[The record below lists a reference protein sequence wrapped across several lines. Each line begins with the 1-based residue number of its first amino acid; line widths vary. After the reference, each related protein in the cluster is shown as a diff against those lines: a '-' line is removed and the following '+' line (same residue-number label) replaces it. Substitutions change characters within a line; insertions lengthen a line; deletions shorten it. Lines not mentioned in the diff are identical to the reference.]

1 MTKADLKILEK
12 AFACQ
17 IEGRAFQSKS
27 KRVKALAEAGY
38 LQFVQH
44 RDRSQA
50 LVLTWEEYV
59 LTVKGNFTYCM
70 SCTDEGGA

>member
-1 MTKADLKILEK
+1 MTKADLKILER

-38 LQFVQH
+38 LKFVQH
-44 RDRSQA
+44 KDTSQPLT
-50 LVLTWEEYV
+50 LVWEEYI
-59 LTVKGNFTYCM
+59 LTLKGNFTYCM
-70 SCTDEGGA
+70 SCTDEGEA